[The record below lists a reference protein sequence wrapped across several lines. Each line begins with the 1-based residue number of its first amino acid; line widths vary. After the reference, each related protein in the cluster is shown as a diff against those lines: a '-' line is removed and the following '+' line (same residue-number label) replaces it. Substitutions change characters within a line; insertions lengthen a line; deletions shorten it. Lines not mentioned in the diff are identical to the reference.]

1 MATNPKDVPQH
12 YYSLE
17 EYFALE
23 DASDA
28 RFEYW
33 DGDIICMSGGSR
45 AHGTIGSNVVVAL
58 GSSLRDIYDGVTF
71 PA

>member
-1 MATNPKDVPQH
+1 MATNPKDVTQH

-33 DGDIICMSGGSR
+33 DGDIRCMSGGGL
-45 AHGTIGSNVVVAL
+45 AHGAL
-58 GSSLRDIYDGVTF
+58 GAASGRGR
-71 PA
+71 